1 MAVLS
6 TAAQSGRK
14 VAMIM
19 MFVVFGLGWIIGRNQ
34 EEFSNILLDLLD
46 QIPWIK
52 QLLDRWR

>member
-1 MAVLS
+1 MAILS